1 MPADRDAD
9 TSVTLLERLQKNP
22 GDPQAWDLFI
32 ERYQPRI
39 RTWCLS
45 WGLQDSDADDVAQE
59 VLVKLFAALGKFQYD
74 PSRSFRAWLKTVTQ
88 HAWCDFL
95 AARRKDP
102 GHNSERIETIAD
114 SAEARSELE
123 RQIEDAFDHEL
134 LDLAMHHIK
143 NRVKDS
149 TWDAFRLTA
158 LDGLSGVDAASRLG
172 IPVANVFVAKHRVQK
187 MLQEEVRIL
196 KNETG

>member
-1 MPADRDAD
+1 MPADRDHD
-9 TSVTLLERLQKNP
+9 TSLTLLERLQKDP
-22 GDPQAWDLFI
+22 TDPQAWNLFI

-74 PSRSFRAWLKTVTQ
+74 PSRSFRSWLKTVTQ

-102 GHNSERIETIAD
+102 GRNSERIETIAD
-114 SAEARSELE
+114 SVEARSDLE
-123 RQIEDAFDHEL
+123 RQIEGALDHEL
-134 LDLAMHHIK
+134 LEVAMHHIK

-158 LDGLSGVDAASRLG
+158 LEGLSGVDAAGQLG

-187 MLQEEVRIL
+187 MLQDEVRIL
-196 KNETG
+196 KNEGN